1 MIKIKTL
8 IVDDEP
14 RAHKVLENYISRT
27 PQLELTGSCL
37 NAPEALEFLETH
49 PVDLLFLD
57 ITMPEMDGFGLLNN
71 IEFRPFVIFTTAHSE
86 FALESYD
93 YNAVD
98 YLKKPIPFDRFS
110 KAIGK
115 LQQLIEKGVSFKPG
129 KESIELKIDGKPAKI
144 LFNEILYLQSMG
156 NYVKIYTENRMYV
169 TQITTAEIEEN
180 LPHHQFLRIHKSFIV
195 NKQKIESA
203 TDEVVRISSNMLP
216 VGKTFK
222 KYVKEQVNIVNRKD

>member
-144 LFNEILYLQSMG
+144 LFDEILYLQSMG

-195 NKQKIESA
+195 NKQKIEAA